1 MNSGERSVSSAS
13 SVPSVGWV
21 VGNVD
26 AVVRAYGPALKAIG
40 RFNLEMLALMSRRWQ
55 AWLGAPRQF
64 GGCRSPQD
72 VVQEQVRF
80 WQAAARDYAQSA
92 QHLSATFGAFAVMPE
107 HRGAAQRDYI
117 TVQEPATSAAKRND
131 RKAA

>member
-1 MNSGERSVSSAS
+1 MNSGERSVSDAG

-64 GGCRSPQD
+64 GGCRSPWD
-72 VVQEQVRF
+72 VVQEQLRF
-80 WQAAARDYAQSA
+80 WQAAVGDYAQSA
-92 QHLSATFGAFAVMPE
+92 QRLSATFTAMPE
-107 HRGAAQRDYI
+107 HRGTAQRDYI